1 MIKLENATVRIAGRT
16 LIENLT
22 LTLNEG
28 HRYGLVGRNGTGKST
43 FFKVLLKTLHLDE
56 GRLEIPARVRLGH
69 VAQEAPSGS
78 TTPLEAVMAADQER
92 LQLMARLEDGNEPEN
107 IAEIYDR
114 LIAIDAFTAESRAAE
129 ILSGLGFSQ
138 EMQRAPLSSFSG
150 GWRMRVA
157 LASLLFS
164 SPDWLLLDEPTNHLD
179 LEASLWLEDYL
190 KTYPH
195 SLLIISH
202 DRHFLNNV
210 CDRIL
215 FLQGGK
221 IQAFGG
227 NYDTFA
233 KTWEA
238 QQETLKAQHG
248 KQEIQ
253 RKHMMAFVNRFRAKA
268 TKAKQ
273 AQSRLKALEKMERLP
288 PIAHD
293 PEVRFDFPQPEKLS
307 PPLVVLDHV
316 DVGYTPN
323 NPILKGLSQRI
334 DEEDRIALLGA
345 NGNGKSTFAKLIAGR
360 LLPQK
365 GELRRSGKLKV
376 GYFAQHQ
383 VEEFDE
389 HATPFDHVMRKA
401 PILSPTAARSYLARF
416 GLSGPKA
423 DVRVQNLSGGEK
435 ARLNLTLICLD
446 KPNILILDEPTNH
459 LDMDSRQAL
468 MVALNDFQG
477 AVILIT
483 HDWDLLVS
491 TMDRLWLVAH
501 EKVALF
507 EGDLEDYRRLIL
519 KGEDVSS
526 KSQKAK
532 PSLKEGAENLKK
544 TASAA
549 KIKVEALL
557 NSLQKVREELDNP
570 ELYHHHVESLTETL
584 KKQHQL
590 EKELAHAEEDWLK
603 AEEALENFSPKLA
616 SF

>member
-1 MIKLENATVRIAGRT
+1 MIKLENLTVRIAGRT

-28 HRYGLVGRNGTGKST
+28 HHYGLVGRNGTGKST
-43 FFKVLLKTLHLDE
+43 FFKVLLKILHPDE

-69 VAQEAPSGS
+69 VAQEAPAGA

-92 LQLMARLEDGNEPEN
+92 LHLLARLEDGHASEN

-114 LIAIDAFTAESRAAE
+114 LITIDAFTAESRAAE

-138 EMQRAPLSSFSG
+138 EMQNNPLSSFSG

-164 SPDWLLLDEPTNHLD
+164 KPDWLLLDEPTNHLD

-190 KTYPH
+190 KAYPH

-215 FLQGGK
+215 FLQGSK

-238 QQETLKAQHG
+238 QQEALKAQHE
-248 KQEIQ
+248 KQETQ

-268 TKAKQ
+268 SKAKQ
-273 AQSRLKALEKMERLP
+273 AQSRLKALEKMERLSD
-288 PIAHD
+288 IVHD

-307 PPLVVLDHV
+307 PPLIVLDHV
-316 DVGYTPN
+316 SVGYTPHT
-323 NPILKGLSQRI
+323 PILKGLSQRI

-360 LLPQK
+360 LMPQK
-365 GELRRSGKLKV
+365 GEIRHSGKLKV

-389 HATPFDHVMRKA
+389 HATPFEHVVRKA
-401 PILSPTAARSYLARF
+401 PLLSPTAARSYLARF

-423 DVRVQNLSGGEK
+423 DVKVKNLSGGEK
-435 ARLNLTLICLD
+435 ARLNLTLICLE
-446 KPNILILDEPTNH
+446 KPHILILDEPTNH

-501 EKVALF
+501 EKVEPF

-519 KGEDVSS
+519 KGKDGVSKPQKTKRPS
-526 KSQKAK
+526 KEA
-532 PSLKEGAENLKK
+532 LTELKK
-544 TASAA
+544 IASAA
-549 KIKVEALL
+549 KLKMEAL
-557 NSLQKVREELDNP
+557 STALQKVVEDLDDTT
-570 ELYHHHVESLTETL
+570 LYAHHSEALTEL
-584 KKQHQL
+584 VKQQHHL
-590 EKELAHAEEDWLK
+590 EKELNDAEEAWLK
-603 AEEALENFSPKLA
+603 AEEEITGFS
-616 SF
+616 S